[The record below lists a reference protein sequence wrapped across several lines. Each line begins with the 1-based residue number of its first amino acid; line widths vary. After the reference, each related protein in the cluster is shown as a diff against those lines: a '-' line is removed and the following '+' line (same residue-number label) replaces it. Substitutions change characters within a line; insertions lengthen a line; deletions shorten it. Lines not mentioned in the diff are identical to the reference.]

1 MTPEINNQK
10 NKKLIQK
17 VSLSVLKTAIFQMK
31 NSKSSGIDELP
42 IEFIN
47 PNILMFNPLTP
58 GVH

>member
-42 IEFIN
+42 IEFYKSQY
-47 PNILMFNPLTP
+47 TY
-58 GVH
+58 V